1 MRKHLYCVK
10 REKRMNKNSK
20 IFILFF
26 LIVFSLTITA
36 CTPTEKQVRKQLDSA
51 NYCKVSSDCVNIG
64 PACPF
69 GCQVYVN
76 KLEQAKAERLLDAYN
91 SKCVYGCLA
100 CKGVECQEGK
110 CREIC

>member
-1 MRKHLYCVK
+1 
-10 REKRMNKNSK
+10 MNKNSMLLAV
-20 IFILFF
+20 ITVLFF
-26 LIVFSLTITA
+26 SLMLSA

-76 KLEQAKAERLLDAYN
+76 KLEEIRAERLLDAYN
-91 SKCVYGCLA
+91 SKCVYGCLP
-100 CKGVECQEGK
+100 CEEVECQAGK
-110 CREIC
+110 CQQLC